1 MDDAPTCETY
11 DPLAGL
17 LTVPQTAKALALS
30 ENSIYRMIVD
40 GRLAAIRHG
49 GKSWI
54 EPAEIDDYLARQRAD
69 AARRREQRA
78 KATRSGERPRTAK
91 AMAG

>member
-1 MDDAPTCETY
+1 MDDATTY
-11 DPLAGL
+11 NPLAGL
-17 LTVPQTAKALALS
+17 MTVPMAAKALALS

-54 EPAEIDDYLARQRAD
+54 EPEEINDYLARQRAE
-69 AARRREQRA
+69 AAKVREQRA
-78 KATRSGERPRTAK
+78 KARRNGGDRPHAIK
-91 AMAG
+91 ALAG